1 VVINHARVHDFY
13 LQVMRNAP
21 NRLEPGDARRL
32 IDLRTD
38 PAVSSPHSPQ
48 PETLRLSLSGMGG
61 GRPKSL

>member
-1 VVINHARVHDFY
+1 MVINHARVHDFY
-13 LQVMRNAP
+13 LQVMGNAP